1 MLSRSFGSFSIQ
13 TLFSLK
19 LAVILPENPRIVNNK
34 KKLKEQNKFLLKIAG
49 SIIKAGN
56 YSAYNLDFYMLS
68 IINRAISLNKAFILL
83 LENKNSLT
91 AISIVRL
98 QLDNA
103 IRLNA
108 IKVVEN
114 EDDFLK
120 HFFEGKPINKYKIGK
135 QTLTDKFLVT
145 ELDKDVPGALDLYN
159 YLCAFIHFSDRYFQ
173 ATKTNSKKKEAMFG
187 VVIGDSNVL
196 NENEK
201 IAFYENIIS
210 ISNTIIRTGKEWIDS
225 KNDLWTKNIAANT
238 VDKKS

>member
-1 MLSRSFGSFSIQ
+1 M
-13 TLFSLK
+13 
-19 LAVILPENPRIVNNK
+19 NNK
-34 KKLKEQNKFLLKIAG
+34 KKLKEQNKFLLKIAE
-49 SIIKAGN
+49 SIVRAGN
-56 YSAYNLDFYMLS
+56 HSAYNLDFYILS

-108 IKVVEN
+108 INVVEN
-114 EDDFLK
+114 GDDFLK
-120 HFFEGKPINKYKIGK
+120 HFFDGKPINKYKLGK
-135 QTLTDKFLVT
+135 QILTDKFLVT

-159 YLCAFIHFSDRYFQ
+159 YLCDFIHFSDRYFQ
-173 ATKTNSKKKEAMFG
+173 VTKTNPKKKEAMFG
-187 VVIGDSNVL
+187 VIIGESNVF

-210 ISNTIIRTGKEWIDS
+210 ISNTIIRIGKEWINS
-225 KNDLWTKNIAANT
+225 KNKI
-238 VDKKS
+238 